1 MPRSVGDLLEA
12 TKPTV
17 SYSANTATTPN
28 APSTGRYVNSVSDLY
43 GADEIEV
50 LLDEIKDLEPCSVRT
65 EDIQVT
71 RLSAKPPELRAFSA
85 RHRVMTLDFEIAG
98 SRTAVDEDGPGG
110 DKEPHE
116 GSDADSEGEAG
127 ARSLVG
133 TVHSWDSH
141 ANYRHDLDD
150 DDEGRMLFRGVIVYC
165 DQRHLKSA
173 TGVVRVL
180 LIVCTVACLIGLCA
194 SMSLRAPFH
203 MLPILARLRLMLFV
217 TIFTLLTTSVL
228 LFLDISHT
236 VYLFPFNWPLINSCL
251 FISLGVAYLL
261 GSSLLLHLVYAYNNS
276 EWEPRVSGAE
286 LIVSY
291 VFGFLCCVECVVLAV
306 VAHWGRNPY
315 RRVITADEINLQPSP
330 LSSPTHTTAPSRPTS
345 LVPPGSSAASSKA
358 AKAKQHWPIDDHQQP
373 CSSKQLDNYDAAF
386 ANA

>member
-330 LSSPTHTTAPSRPTS
+330 SSSPTHTTAPSRPTS